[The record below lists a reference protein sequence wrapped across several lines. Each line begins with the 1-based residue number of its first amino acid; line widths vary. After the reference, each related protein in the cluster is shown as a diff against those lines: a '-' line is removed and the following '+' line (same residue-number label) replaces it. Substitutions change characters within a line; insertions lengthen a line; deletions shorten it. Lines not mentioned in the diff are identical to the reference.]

1 MVVKPRRGGN
11 KNPPVLSHEFVIQN
25 HADIVA
31 CVAMVFVIGL
41 IFQVTSPLASL
52 FITLHHNTTRNVSF
66 VNPPFEEEILYTSG
80 WKDGCAVFFYTLIA
94 IVMHA
99 LVQEYVLDKITRKLH
114 LSKVRHSKFNDAGQ
128 LLAFALIS
136 ALWGSNIILRENY
149 LSHIALLWDGFPHTE
164 MNFILKF
171 FMLGQL
177 SYWLHWIPEIYFLR
191 MKRDEVPQKMTTAGI
206 YIAFVSFAYL
216 TNLTRIG
223 TILLVLHFIPEVFLS
238 LGKLCHFAEKD
249 APATW
254 LFRVGNVIFILAR
267 FLSVIF
273 AVLTFWFGL
282 EPFATQALRI
292 VALALVGGLQS
303 YLLFQFSIF
312 HVKRLR
318 SSVVAPVSQAKSPK
332 KIKKVTKADK
342 EVSDLPEVD
351 QNTRKQAQAKKLKQ
365 K

>member
-1 MVVKPRRGGN
+1 MVVKVRRSGN
-11 KNPPVLSHEFVIQN
+11 KNPPILSHEFVIQN

-41 IFQVTSPLASL
+41 IFQITSPLASM
-52 FITLHHNTTRNVSF
+52 FIALHHNTTRNVTG
-66 VNPPFEEEILYTSG
+66 PPFVMDEEILYTVG
-80 WKDGCAVFFYTLIA
+80 WKDSCAVFFYTLIA

-99 LVQEYVLDKITRKLH
+99 LVQEYILDKVTRKLH
-114 LSKVRHSKFNDAGQ
+114 LSKIRHSKFNDAGQ
-128 LLAFALIS
+128 LLAFAIVS

-149 LSHIALLWDGFPHTE
+149 LSHIALLWDGFPHLE
-164 MNFILKF
+164 MSFVLKF
-171 FMLGQL
+171 FMLSQL

-191 MKRDEVPQKMTTAGI
+191 MKRDEIPQKMTTAGV
-206 YIAFVSFAYL
+206 YIAVVAFAYL
-216 TNLTRIG
+216 TNLTRIS
-223 TILLVLHFIPEVFLS
+223 TVLLVFHFVPEIFLS
-238 LGKLCHFAEKD
+238 MGKLLHFAEKEQ
-249 APATW
+249 AATW
-254 LFRVGNVIFILAR
+254 LFRVGNVVFIVAR

-282 EPFATQALRI
+282 EPFASQTLRI
-292 VALALVGGLQS
+292 VGLSLVGGLQS

-318 SSVVAPVSQAKSPK
+318 SSSVAAAAPKSPK
-332 KIKKVTKADK
+332 KSKKAAK

-351 QNTRKQAQAKKLKQ
+351 QNTRKQALNKKIKQ